1 MIEYRK
7 EILSNVDALQRLN
20 ELGADG
26 WDNYAV
32 SGNVYLFKRVKQNMA
47 TVTPPMPDSLTIE
60 PPRKNAAKNK

>member
-7 EILSNVDALQRLN
+7 EILSNVDAMQRLN

-32 SGNVYLFKRVKQNMA
+32 SGNVYLFKRAKQHVA
-47 TVTPPMPDSLTIE
+47 TVPPPMPESLTIE
-60 PPRKNAAKNK
+60 PPRKNATKNK